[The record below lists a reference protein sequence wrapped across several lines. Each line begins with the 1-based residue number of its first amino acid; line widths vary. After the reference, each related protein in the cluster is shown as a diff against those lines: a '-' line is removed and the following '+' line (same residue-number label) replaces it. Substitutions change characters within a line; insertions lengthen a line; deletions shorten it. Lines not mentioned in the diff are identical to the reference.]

1 MDGRRNDGRRNDLGG
16 RFRPWALSMASA
28 AGLGA
33 VALAGAAHALPP
45 SDQPWM
51 NTALSP
57 DARATLLEAQMT
69 QAEKLGLVVG
79 EPGVRVGVH
88 QPPPQAMGSAGYV
101 PGVQRLGVPALQ
113 ESDAGMGVSW
123 AHGVRPHRFT
133 TGLPSGLAVAA
144 TWDPVRAYEGGAM
157 IGTEASRL
165 GFNVLLAGGVDLTRE
180 PRNGRNF
187 EYAGEDPLL
196 AGVMVAQAIRGIQ
209 DQHVVATI
217 KHYALNDQE
226 TGRTHVS
233 SDIGDR
239 AARESDLLAF
249 QIALQHVDPGS
260 VMCSYNL
267 VNGVYACQ
275 NDYLLN
281 QVLKGDWG
289 YRGWVMSDW
298 GAVHDA
304 AASANGGLDQES
316 AAAAFDTQ
324 VYFGAPLEAA
334 LKAGTVP
341 SARLDD
347 MVHRILRTLFAVGVI
362 DHPPAVMPLDFV
374 ADGAVSQR
382 AAAQSMVLLKDVN
395 GLLPL
400 PQTAR
405 RIAVIGGH
413 ADVGVLSGGGS
424 SQVEGPGGNVVP
436 GLTPKAWPGPPVFQL
451 SSPLDAL
458 RAARPK
464 ATFVYADG
472 RDAAAAAALAA
483 HSDAVI
489 VVATQWLGEGFDA
502 KSLGLPDGQDDLIAA
517 VAAAN
522 PKTVVVLETGG
533 PVLMPWL
540 DRVGAVVEAWYPGTR
555 GGLAI
560 AQVLTGAVEASGRL
574 PITFPAS
581 EAQLPRPVLD
591 GLDKGDA
598 RFSTNYGIEGAAVGY
613 KWFDLKGL
621 TPLFP
626 FGYGL
631 SYTRF
636 AYAHLTARREG
647 QGVVVTFDVTNSGA
661 RAGMDTPQVYLG
673 LSAAPGEPPKR
684 LVGWSKLELAPGVTR
699 HVEVHVPPL
708 MLAAYDEADHGW
720 RIAAGDYPIYL
731 SASAA
736 AADIRLTSHISLA
749 AVAVAGR

>member
-1 MDGRRNDGRRNDLGG
+1 MKRRCDVFGG
-16 RFRPWALSMASA
+16 RSRRAALAAAAAAGFTAIGSTGLAQAPSASA
-28 AGLGA
+28 
-33 VALAGAAHALPP
+33 V
-45 SDQPWM
+45 PWM
-51 NTALSP
+51 NPALSP
-57 DARATLLEAQMT
+57 DARAALLERRMT
-69 QAEKLGLVVG
+69 QAEKLRLIVG
-79 EPGVRVGVH
+79 ESGVKVGVH
-88 QPPPQAMGSAGYV
+88 QPSLQALGSAGYV
-101 PGVQRLGVPALQ
+101 PGIARLGVPALQ
-113 ESDAGMGVSW
+113 ESDAGMGISW
-123 AHGVRPHRFT
+123 AHGARPERFAT
-133 TGLPSGLAVAA
+133 SLPSGLATAA
-144 TWDPVRAYEGGAM
+144 TWSPARAYEGGAM

-165 GFNVLLAGGVDLTRE
+165 GFNVLLAGGVDLTRD

-196 AGVMVAQAIRGIQ
+196 AGVMAAAAIKGIQ

-233 SDIGDR
+233 VEIADR

-275 NDYLLN
+275 NGYLLN

-304 AASANGGLDQES
+304 AASANNGLDQES
-316 AAAAFDTQ
+316 AAAAFDDR

-334 LKAGTVP
+334 LKAGTTP
-341 SARLDD
+341 QARLDD
-347 MVHRILRTLFAVGVI
+347 MVHRILRTLFAVGVM
-362 DHPPAVMPLDFV
+362 DHPPVVRPLDFV
-374 ADGAVSQR
+374 ADGAVSER
-382 AAAQSMVLLKDVN
+382 DAAQSMVLLKTAS

-400 PQTAR
+400 AGTAR

-424 SQVEGPGGNVVP
+424 SQVEGPGGNAVP
-436 GLTPKAWPGPPVFQL
+436 GLTPTAWPGPPVFQA
-451 SSPLDAL
+451 SSPLNAL
-458 RAARPK
+458 RAARPGT
-464 ATFVYADG
+464 TFTYVDG
-472 RDAAAAAALAA
+472 RDPVAAAAVAAQ
-483 HSDAVI
+483 SDVAV
-489 VVATQWLGEGFDA
+489 VFATQWLGEGFDA
-502 KSLGLPDGQDDLIAA
+502 KSLSLPDAQDALIAA

-540 DRVGAVVEAWYPGTR
+540 DRVGAVVEAWYPGTS
-555 GGLAI
+555 GGQAI
-560 AQVLTGAVEASGRL
+560 AQVLTGAVDASGRL

-581 EAQLPRPVLD
+581 EAQLPRPVEA

-598 RFSTNYGIEGAAVGY
+598 RFSTSYNIEGAAVGY

-621 TPLFP
+621 RPLFP

-636 AYAHLTARREG
+636 TYAHLTSRR
-647 QGVVVTFDVTNSGA
+647 QGAGAVVAFDVANVGD

-673 LSAAPGEPPKR
+673 LGAVPGEPPKR
-684 LVGWSKLELAPGVTR
+684 LVGWSKLALEPGVTR
-699 HVEVHVPPL
+699 HVEVSVPPL
-708 MLAAYDEADHGW
+708 MLATYDEVAHGW
-720 RIAAGDYPIYL
+720 RIAAGDYPVYL

-736 AADIRLTSHISLA
+736 PADIKLTSSLSLPA
-749 AVAVAGR
+749 AVVGGAR